1 MKGLG
6 SGKSSWTAGTEG
18 DSAMSSEP
26 EEQVTQVTDASA
38 RAAAGAAAAREGAA
52 ANGTADDA
60 GQVPRALAEAREKAA
75 AGDVAGAIEAYRTYS
90 RNASETAHARIE
102 LARLYESKNEWQ
114 LALEQY

>member
-1 MKGLG
+1 MKGIE
-6 SGKSSWTAGTEG
+6 SGESSSTAGTEG

-38 RAAAGAAAAREGAA
+38 GAAAGAAAAPEGAA
-52 ANGTADDA
+52 ANDTADDA
-60 GQVPRALAEAREKAA
+60 GQVTRALAQSREKAGA
-75 AGDVAGAIEAYRTYS
+75 DDVAGATEAYRTYIP
-90 RNASETAHARIE
+90 NASETAHAGIE